1 MRGILQ
7 YGLFLGFLI
16 FLPVLAGCQT
26 RPLTMNDLS
35 MVQKGVNFE
44 QLDDLL
50 HRKPNKQVSFMSDRS
65 SYYARFYTLQTG
77 TQTTYTTVC
86 NQYGCYPVPIEVPI
100 TSPYLFL
107 FENPPRLMTWGFVEE
122 LHKSSEPRVVRLM
135 TDLEEYLKNE
145 KKH

>member
-1 MRGILQ
+1 M
-7 YGLFLGFLI
+7 YGNLKFALFMNALI
-16 FLPVLAGCQT
+16 FLLVSAGCQMG
-26 RPLTMNDLS
+26 PLKMNDLS
-35 MVQKGVNFE
+35 MVQKGLNFE
-44 QLDDLL
+44 QLDGLL

-107 FENPPRLMTWGFVEE
+107 FEDPPTLLTWGFVEE
-122 LHKSSEPRVVRLM
+122 LHKSSEPRIVRLAA
-135 TDLEEYLKNE
+135 DLEEHLKNE